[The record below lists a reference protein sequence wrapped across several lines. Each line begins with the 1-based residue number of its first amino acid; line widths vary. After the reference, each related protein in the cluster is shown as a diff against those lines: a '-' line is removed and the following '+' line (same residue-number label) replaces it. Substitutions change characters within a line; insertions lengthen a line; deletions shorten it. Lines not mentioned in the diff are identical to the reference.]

1 MDFDGDGDLD
11 MVRTVPPD
19 RSGYGLSHRSTE
31 WQLVALKAREVQYF
45 EQATWRR
52 GTRMAKSSWRVHKFS
67 TEAIGIYG

>member
-19 RSGYGLSHRSTE
+19 RSGYGLSRGSTE

-52 GTRMAKSSWRVHKFS
+52 GGPNRRGVCTSSALRL
-67 TEAIGIYG
+67 